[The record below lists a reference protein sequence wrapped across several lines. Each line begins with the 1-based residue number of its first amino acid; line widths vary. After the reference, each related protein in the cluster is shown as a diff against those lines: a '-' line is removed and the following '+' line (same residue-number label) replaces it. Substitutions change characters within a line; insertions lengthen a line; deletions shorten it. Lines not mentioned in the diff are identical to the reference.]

1 VTNTAYLRLIVL
13 RLTGILTQGFL
24 LVAATSLYV
33 VGLLEVHL
41 GLLLLALVLTWAI
54 LRPAAA
60 RALAEHQW
68 DTTAKMPVER
78 DAFIRLRNVRARRRA
93 RKSAGIRPDRFDTT
107 QAVMTTLVW
116 FVFLSYLASVAPV

>member
-1 VTNTAYLRLIVL
+1 MTNTAFLRLTVL
-13 RLTGILTQGFL
+13 RLTGVLAQGFL

-41 GLLLLALVLTWAI
+41 GLLLLALVLTWAV
-54 LRPAAA
+54 LRPATA

-68 DTTAKMPVER
+68 DVTPKMPLER
-78 DAFIRLRNVRARRRA
+78 DGFTRLRNVRARARA